1 MCTEHDKSS
10 MFEIFLDCE
19 DDSET
24 SVYEIACS
32 RLAGDAIRKGSSD
45 NVTVMLVEIKNKSH
59 TIK

>member
-1 MCTEHDKSS
+1 MCTEHDKLS

-45 NVTVMLVEIKNKSH
+45 NVTVMLVEIKNKSQ